1 MTDIIPVSL
10 RPSDVDL
17 TTCQTPEQA
26 LRLLLWLKD
35 VARDMEQ
42 QIVDRGKH
50 DQHWVLKVRAAMRAT
65 NNLAHRAVEKLDS
78 FKGEF
83 SLAEAT
89 LDVVMNHLPQ
99 EVLPEVR
106 ALILSEIEK
115 KYPHLEVV
123 ISAFDKIDE

>member
-50 DQHWVLKVRAAMRAT
+50 DQQWVLKVRAAMRAT
-65 NNLAHRAVEKLDS
+65 NNLAHRAVEKLDG
-78 FKGEF
+78 FKNEF
-83 SLAEAT
+83 SLAEAA
-89 LDVVMNHLPQ
+89 LDVVMNSVPQ
-99 EVLPEVR
+99 EVQSQIFSQVEQ
-106 ALILSEIEK
+106 
-115 KYPHLEVV
+115 KYPHLAVV

>member
-17 TTCQTPEQA
+17 TTCQSPEQA

-42 QIVDRGKH
+42 QIVDRGK
-50 DQHWVLKVRAAMRAT
+50 DNQHWVLKVRAAMRAT
-65 NNLAHRAVEKLDS
+65 NNLAHRAVEKLDG
-78 FKGEF
+78 FKNEF
-83 SLAEAT
+83 SLAEAA
-89 LDVVMNHLPQ
+89 LDVVMNNLEADTRAQ
-99 EVLPEVR
+99 LF
-106 ALILSEIEK
+106 ALIEQ

>member
-17 TTCQTPEQA
+17 TTCQSPEQA

-50 DQHWVLKVRAAMRAT
+50 EQYWVLKVRAAMRAT
-65 NNLAHRAVEKLDS
+65 NNLAHRAVEKLDG
-78 FKGEF
+78 FKNEF
-83 SLAEAT
+83 SLAEAA
-89 LDVVMNHLPQ
+89 LDVVMNSVPQ
-99 EVLPEVR
+99 EVQSQIFSQVEQ
-106 ALILSEIEK
+106 
-115 KYPHLEVV
+115 KYPHLAVV

>member
-17 TTCQTPEQA
+17 TTCTTPEQA

-35 VARDMEQ
+35 VARDMGQ

-65 NNLAHRAVEKLDS
+65 NNLAHRAVEKLDG
-78 FKGEF
+78 FKGDF

-89 LDVVMNHLPQ
+89 LDVVMNNLQPD
-99 EVLPEVR
+99 VLAVV
-106 ALILSEIEK
+106 LSEIEK
-115 KYPHLEVV
+115 KYPHLAVV